1 MSDTKEKILGAAD
14 ELFGQVG
21 YDAATTREIAER
33 CQVNKALIHYHFKN
47 KEGLLACVLD
57 RYYQKLAQTL
67 QGALS
72 GEESLRERMLVLLD
86 SYVDFLSE
94 NRNFNRIVQREASG
108 GKNMDRIS
116 AHMAPLFQLGTAL
129 IQGAYPS
136 TQSGEMSAT
145 QLLISFFGMTIN
157 YFTYNRL
164 LQQLTGADPLSAENL
179 NLRKRHLRRMA
190 NILVDAI
197 EEQESR
203 HVS

>member
-1 MSDTKEKILGAAD
+1 MSDTREKILEAAD
-14 ELFGQVG
+14 ELFGQLG
-21 YDAATTREIAER
+21 YDAATTREIAELSR
-33 CQVNKALIHYHFKN
+33 VNKALIHYHFKN
-47 KEGLLACVLD
+47 KEGLLASVLD
-57 RYYQKLAQTL
+57 RYYQKLARTL
-67 QGALS
+67 QKAVS
-72 GEESLRERMLVLLD
+72 GQENLRERMLTLVD

-116 AHMAPLFQLGTAL
+116 THMAPLFQLGTAL

-145 QLLISFFGMTIN
+145 QLLISFFGMAIN

-164 LQQLTGADPLSAENL
+164 LEQLTGADPLSAENL
-179 NLRKRHLRRMA
+179 NLRKRHLRRMVE
-190 NILVDAI
+190 ILVDAI
-197 EEQESR
+197 EEQERR